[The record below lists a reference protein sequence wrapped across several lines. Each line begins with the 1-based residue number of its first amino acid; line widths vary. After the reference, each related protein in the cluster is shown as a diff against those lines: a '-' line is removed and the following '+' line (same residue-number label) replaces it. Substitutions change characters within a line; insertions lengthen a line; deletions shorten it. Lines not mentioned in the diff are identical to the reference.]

1 MDVALRSALA
11 DPTPTVVTLVRLAL
25 RGGPVICWVK
35 EGGETRFD
43 GETYIGRD
51 EVFGVVSKIETPSD
65 GADGQASRCAIT
77 VLPAS
82 DAGLVQL
89 TAPTAQ
95 GSHVEIWTSAL
106 NRTTGLPI
114 GEELEP
120 LFIGELDYG
129 DMSVAGSRSL
139 VLDCGTEEGR
149 QLEPNA
155 ERRLSHSFHQSV
167 WPGEMGLEYVTKIKQ
182 KVWWRTKE
190 PSSSGSTARN
200 GTNLFKTGLS
210 RGAG

>member
-11 DPTPTVVTLVRLAL
+11 APTPTVATLVRIAL
-25 RGGPVICWVK
+25 RSGEVIRWIK
-35 EGGETRFD
+35 EGGETVFA
-43 GETYIGRD
+43 GETYVGRD

-82 DAGLVQL
+82 DEGLVLL

-95 GSHVEIWTSAL
+95 GSHVEMWTTAL
-106 NRTTGLPI
+106 DRSTGLPI

-129 DMSVAGSRSL
+129 DMSVGPSRAL

-155 ERRLSHSFHQSV
+155 ERRLSHSFHQSI
-167 WPGEMGLEYVTKIKQ
+167 WPGELGLEYVTTIKQ

-190 PSSSGSTARN
+190 PTALGTTSRN
-200 GTNLFKTGLS
+200 GSNLFKTGFS
-210 RGAG
+210 RVS